1 MVAVFSLC
9 SYSFGGKSVPDLLV
23 ALMARDKPTDMQLAG
38 AKCLTYLY
46 RADAMTADDS
56 KILYKA
62 LPVLVSISYLIEGT
76 VRLIVL
82 IHLV

>member
-1 MVAVFSLC
+1 MYC
-9 SYSFGGKSVPDLLV
+9 YSFGGKSVPDLLV

-62 LPVLVSISYLIEGT
+62 LPVLVSIFLCY
-76 VRLIVL
+76 
-82 IHLV
+82 